1 MPFLR
6 RYNTLTVTGTT
17 AIRIPIIKRGV
28 VDFAVGAD
36 WTPASGD
43 VKIAIDGEAAANIT
57 NLPTAVAMGNG
68 AYWEFVLTAAEL
80 TCKSCVITV
89 ADSATKAVEDQCF
102 IVETFGHAS
111 AMYPVDLSASVL
123 PVNVTHFG
131 GNEGTFA
138 SGIPDVKTASI
149 AADAVNASALSANA
163 VTEIQTGLAT
173 QSSVD
178 AVQAAANDIQ
188 TRLPA
193 ALIGGK
199 MDSIAELDSA
209 TLRAALGM
217 SGADL
222 DAQLDAILAAASAG
236 AGTGA
241 RTVTITVDD
250 GTTALQN
257 AVVRLTE
264 GVNTFRALS
273 NASGVAVFNLDD
285 ATYTVAVT
293 KSGYTYAGTTLVVD
307 GTETA
312 TYSMTAVSVTP
323 PTNPD
328 LSAIEVL
335 CLDEDFAAASGIDVD
350 FRMAS
355 VAAGDQNRAHP
366 GAKRTVTSNVSGIAR
381 FEGPQGA
388 TIEWKRGTGQVWA
401 SVTLDND
408 AVTNVTSLIGSP

>member
-1 MPFLR
+1 MSETITLQALDLSGETLTMFLR
-6 RYNTLTVTGTT
+6 KSDGTLLNTGGDAMTEQEDDAENLTGVFTATLGEARTGLGPLAVRICAGAETADNLLYDGFLVEGTT
-17 AIRIPIIKRGV
+17 
-28 VDFAVGAD
+28 
-36 WTPASGD
+36 
-43 VKIAIDGEAAANIT
+43 
-57 NLPTAVAMGNG
+57 
-68 AYWEFVLTAAEL
+68 
-80 TCKSCVITV
+80 VI
-89 ADSATKAVEDQCF
+89 
-102 IVETFGHAS
+102 
-111 AMYPVDLSASVL
+111 
-123 PVNVTHFG
+123 
-131 GNEGTFA
+131 
-138 SGIPDVKTASI
+138 
-149 AADAVNASALSANA
+149 DAVM
-163 VTEIQTGLAT
+163 
-173 QSSVD
+173 
-178 AVQAAANDIQ
+178 
-188 TRLPA
+188 R
-193 ALIGGK
+193 
-199 MDSIAELDSA
+199 AELDSSS
-209 TLRAALGM
+209 LRSALGM
-217 SGADL
+217 SDADL

-241 RTVTITVDD
+241 RTVTITVND

-264 GVNTFRALS
+264 GSNTFRALT
-273 NASGVAVFNLDD
+273 NASGVATFNLDD

-366 GAKRTVTSNVSGIAR
+366 GAKKTVTSNGSGIAR

-388 TIEWKRGTGQVWA
+388 TIEWKRGTGQVWTA
-401 SVTLDND
+401 VTLDND
-408 AVTNVTSLIGSP
+408 SVTNVTSLIGSP